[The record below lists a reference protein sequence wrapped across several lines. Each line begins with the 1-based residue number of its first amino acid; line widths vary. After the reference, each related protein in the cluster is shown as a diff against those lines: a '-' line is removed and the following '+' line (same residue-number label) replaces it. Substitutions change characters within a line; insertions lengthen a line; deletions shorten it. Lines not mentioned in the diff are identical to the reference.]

1 MNKGV
6 FRLRFVIEVLKCIMF
21 SKRSF
26 EYVSQSSRVLT
37 PTTLVVASGVLS
49 GIATYNYYRS
59 SLPSSVFLG
68 LLAVISF
75 LGVVMNWVLSSALLH
90 ASSRIMG
97 GAGRLRTIFAL
108 NAVASAPLL
117 IQNLLRIYDSVQSPN
132 SGWRLITLLNSME
145 GLSLK
150 SAIYYFTL
158 FRIWA
163 ILLSAVAVMVTYKT
177 SGKRSA
183 LAAATSALGLFL
195 VYALLAGQV
204 P

>member
-1 MNKGV
+1 MRV
-6 FRLRFVIEVLKCIMF
+6 FKLKFVIEVLKCIMF

-97 GAGRLRTIFAL
+97 GDGRLRTIFAL
-108 NAVASAPLL
+108 NAIASAPLL
-117 IQNLLRIYDSVQSPN
+117 IQNLLRIYDSVKSLN
-132 SGWRLITLLNSME
+132 SGWRLITFLNSME